1 MAFVTPAGPPG
12 HGGEGCRVSRMTV
25 RILATACA
33 VVFVAGVVGAATYD
47 DADSTLS
54 ADGAA
59 SELDTVDGTTTTVDA
74 GTTPATEPDGADDDA
89 TDDTTAGTTDAP
101 APTAPTTAAPTT
113 APPTTEPA
121 PSIGT
126 TPGTYTYDTTGTAN
140 GEDVS
145 GTSTLEVPE
154 VDGDG
159 RQAQVM
165 TAPDGK
171 TTTVYRHA
179 AEGTYLESL
188 SVESEQGSF
197 SLEATS
203 PFLLIPADAATG
215 TETKGRLQGEG
226 LTADVTFTITDFGAE
241 TTTAE
246 LHVDLSGKIQ
256 GFDVDGTMDS
266 TVVARTADQLPLDT
280 RAQSDITVGNPPLGA
295 EITSD
300 TRSVLRR

>member
-1 MAFVTPAGPPG
+1 MPRTPI
-12 HGGEGCRVSRMTV
+12 

-33 VVFVAGVVGAATYD
+33 VVFLVGVVSAATYD
-47 DADSTLS
+47 EANTTLS
-54 ADGAA
+54 AEDAA
-59 SELDTVDGTTTTVDA
+59 SDVDTTDSTTSTTVGA
-74 GTTPATEPDGADDDA
+74 GTTPATEPPADDDGNDSEDGA
-89 TDDTTAGTTDAP
+89 TEDTAPPATTV
-101 APTAPTTAAPTT
+101 PTTAAPTT

-121 PSIGT
+121 AVVGT

-154 VDGDG
+154 ADADG

-165 TAPDGK
+165 TAPDGT

-179 AEGTYLESL
+179 DEGTYLESL
-188 SVESEQGSF
+188 ALESEQGSF
-197 SLEATS
+197 TLEAVS
-203 PFLLIPADAATG
+203 PYLVIPADAGTG
-215 TETKGRLQGEG
+215 TKTTGRLQGDG

-241 TTTAE
+241 TTTAT

-266 TVVARTADQLPLDT
+266 TIIARTSDQLPLDT

-295 EITSD
+295 EIQSD